1 MEIERRV
8 QDAARTVVMTKGF
21 DGARLS
27 DVARIAAVSP
37 AAIYRFA
44 AGRDELLAGVVRR
57 VSAKERDA
65 FRSSLARHAEA
76 AEAVRAA
83 TRRFVER
90 AFRGDAIAMALLTSS
105 AVPAVDRARTETR
118 SLLADVLRD
127 RLGDRHRAVAIVGT
141 LLAVLADVLQGP
153 VDEREA
159 GAKEISAMCASL
171 VGRAGR

>member
-65 FRSSLARHAEA
+65 FRSSLGRH